1 MNPLGWYE
9 PGSSPV
15 HRLPAGVKF
24 VALLALAAVVLVLRS
39 PWWLGGICFAVVLGY
54 ALARVSLRRCWQL
67 VRSLGLLVVLVL
79 AVQWWLLGLGE
90 ATVTCLRIVAAL
102 AAANLFTLT
111 TRVDDV
117 VSTVERVTR
126 SARLGLL
133 VGLTIRAITALTAI
147 AVEVREAAK
156 ARGMQRSPV
165 AFVVPFLVRTLRH
178 ADELGEALAA
188 RGFGDPEQNPPPQNS
203 DP

>member
-9 PGSSPV
+9 PGSSLL
-15 HRLPAGVKF
+15 HRLPAGGKF
-24 VALLALAAVVLVLRS
+24 VALLVLAAVVFVLHS
-39 PWWLGGICFAVVLGY
+39 PWWLGGICLAVLLGY
-54 ALARVSLRRCWQL
+54 ALARIPPRRCRQL
-67 VRSLGLLVVLVL
+67 ARSLGLLVVLVL
-79 AVQWWLLGLGE
+79 AVQWWLLGPGE
-90 ATVTCLRIVAAL
+90 AVLTCLRIVAAL

-188 RGFGDPEQNPPPQNS
+188 RGFGDPDPDSPPRDS
-203 DP
+203 DA